1 MSPNPDSNGFVN
13 NGYVGSTSD
22 LSNNGQGGIS
32 NDGFQLDVN
41 QNQIC
46 LTEFR
51 KSDIFD
57 DFSKDDFEK
66 GGNQPPPTGP
76 QKECHARKEGA
87 TYEVQ
92 TAWAVLRQMSVPFL
106 IASFGSVFAG
116 IVLNMVTKWTVFNAV
131 SVHKL
136 WLSVVGFNF

>member
-13 NGYVGSTSD
+13 NGYVGSNSD
-22 LSNNGQGGIS
+22 LSKVGQGGIS
-32 NDGFQLDVN
+32 NDGFHELDVN

-51 KSDIFD
+51 KREIFD
-57 DFSKDDFEK
+57 DFKKEDDAER
-66 GGNQPPPTGP
+66 GSQPPPTGP
-76 QKECHARKEGA
+76 QKECHAIKDAA

-106 IASFGSVFAG
+106 IAGFGSVFAG
-116 IVLNMVTKWTVFNAV
+116 Q
-131 SVHKL
+131 
-136 WLSVVGFNF
+136 